1 MWIIEQVLSV
11 RVRRIGFFTS
21 RKREFSRFAKAFAF
35 RLLTTETKAVTLP
48 PLKVLDALLAEKS
61 RQMPAL
67 IY

>member
-1 MWIIEQVLSV
+1 M
-11 RVRRIGFFTS
+11 GFFTS
-21 RKREFSRFAKAFAF
+21 RKRDFSRFAKALES
-35 RLLTTETKAVTLP
+35 RLPTTESKAVILP